1 MREVQVMFN
10 VMFKLK
16 DFFKENRFDYVVSL
30 LTMIGSNGFSVFI
43 PYIIGQLIDAII
55 KDELTGSA
63 LRLFG
68 LLFLI
73 SLIGA
78 YILEFIWSYYL
89 FTGAA
94 KLQAQMRSKLM
105 DHFLKMRAS
114 FYEKFRTGDL
124 MARATQDVRSIAD
137 TAGYGMMVLMN
148 ATLFLAVIV
157 LMMGLSVSWKLT
169 FFSLLPLTVLAY
181 LFGKLGNIVEKRY
194 TAAQDAFSSLN
205 NDVLEVVD
213 GIRVIRAYVKEDDY
227 VEKFR
232 QQTESM
238 LAKNNR
244 VADANALFSPLTKV
258 TLSVSNLISF
268 GYGAYLVS
276 KGQLSVGDIVAFQMY
291 LGMIVWPIM
300 SIGELTN
307 VLRQGS
313 ASMERV
319 ETLLSANDSMEA
331 DGSKVIETVD
341 DITVRGLSF
350 KYPSSQDVNLDQIDV
365 VIPKGK
371 TLGIVGK
378 TGAGKT
384 TFIRQLLR
392 QYPLGSGDLMVGT
405 EPILAYKGKT
415 VQNLIGYVPQD
426 HILFSKSVRDNI
438 AFGKGS
444 ATDDEIMASIRIASF
459 EDDLKK
465 MPEGLDTMIGEK
477 GVSISGGQKQRISIA
492 RALIKDP
499 EILILDDS
507 LSAVDA
513 KTEQKIVENI
523 KQLRSGKTTII
534 STHRL
539 SAVKQADEIIVM
551 EDGKIIERGSHDAL
565 ISRKGWY
572 YTQYL
577 RQELKAGAD
586 E

>member
-105 DHFLKMRAS
+105 NHFLKMRAS

-157 LMMGLSVSWKLT
+157 LRMGLSVSWKLT
-169 FFSLLPLTVLAY
+169 FFSLLPLTILAY

-319 ETLLSANDSMEA
+319 ETVLSANDSMEA

-341 DITVRGLSF
+341 DITVHGLSF

-465 MPEGLDTMIGEK
+465 MAEGLDTMIGEK